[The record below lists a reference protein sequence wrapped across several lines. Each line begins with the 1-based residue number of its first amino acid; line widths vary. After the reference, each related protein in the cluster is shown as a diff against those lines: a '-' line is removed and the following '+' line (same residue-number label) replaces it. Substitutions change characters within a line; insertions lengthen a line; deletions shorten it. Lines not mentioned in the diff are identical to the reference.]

1 MSHSLHLP
9 GCPIP
14 LYQTR
19 TDFTFRWVD
28 KDRMEVLDAYRR
40 EYIDPMRPT
49 PLRGK
54 DARNPYKIAQHR
66 EVNEEFDRHYE
77 DLREWLERHPQA
89 RWAND

>member
-1 MSHSLHLP
+1 MSHNLRLP

-19 TDFTFRWVD
+19 TDFTFCWVD

-40 EYIDPMRPT
+40 EYIDPMRPE

-54 DARNPYKIAQHR
+54 DARNPYQIMRHR
-66 EVNEEFDRHYE
+66 EANEEFDRHYN

-89 RWAND
+89 RWVND